1 MASGQ
6 CAQWFCGFTLMMLW
20 IRLVTALL
28 LSPIALAQELP
39 PGTVVPIELSS
50 GLNAKKDEAGK
61 RIEGRVMQEVPVPA
75 GDKINE
81 RSRISGHVVRV
92 TKPGTSGSSI
102 VLRFDAI
109 EDGGRTIPLTAAL
122 LAVASMDS
130 VADAQTPLNS
140 TSDRDPVSQ
149 WVTRQVGGDVI
160 NRGRGTA
167 GSTRGVVGKW
177 VRGSSVMIKLTPNP
191 DLGCPSGTGYD
202 REQAVWIFS
211 SAACGT
217 YGLRD
222 VKIANSGG
230 TSPLGEVALRSDK
243 NISIRGGSGWLLI
256 VVASD

>member
-1 MASGQ
+1 MLAGWDGTVVSGLRQ
-6 CAQWFCGFTLMMLW
+6 APGGEGFNAPSGFCGFTLMMLW

-61 RIEGRVMQEVPVPA
+61 RIEGRVMQEVPVPG

-130 VADAQTPLNS
+130 VADAQTPINS

-191 DLGCPSGTGYD
+191 DWGARVALAT
-202 REQAVWIFS
+202 
-211 SAACGT
+211 T
-217 YGLRD
+217 
-222 VKIANSGG
+222 ANSRFGYFRVR
-230 TSPLGEVALRSDK
+230 LAALM
-243 NISIRGGSGWLLI
+243 
-256 VVASD
+256 VYVM